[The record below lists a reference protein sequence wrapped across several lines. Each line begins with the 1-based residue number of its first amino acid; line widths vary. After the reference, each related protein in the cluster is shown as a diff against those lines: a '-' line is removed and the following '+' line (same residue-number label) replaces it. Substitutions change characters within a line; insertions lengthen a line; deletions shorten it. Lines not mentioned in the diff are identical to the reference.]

1 MQLTWDFT
9 EQEIKTVR
17 DIVAQQE
24 EAAQRRRQRNVDV
37 DHLPDVSVEVM
48 WLRMWDC
55 WLSTQQ
61 RSGPGTAIARYLTQS
76 SFPFDWE
83 TCQAY
88 DDLDQFRDDVFQS
101 LTDFGGIRRTNIIAN
116 QARDTLAR
124 IQEVGWDEL
133 TDYRDKLLEQRK
145 TEPHISH
152 LKLENEAADFID
164 RYYKGFGP
172 KQSRNYWQILGLT
185 RYVFVLDSRIQKWVR
200 HNLQIDDK
208 IVNDL
213 LWYGSLSNLSYYKLV
228 SHLLR
233 ELCQEAD
240 VLPCVF
246 DGAVF
251 ESMN

>member
-1 MQLTWDFT
+1 MF
-9 EQEIKTVR
+9 E
-17 DIVAQQE
+17 
-24 EAAQRRRQRNVDV
+24 
-37 DHLPDVSVEVM
+37 
-48 WLRMWDC
+48 
-55 WLSTQQ
+55 
-61 RSGPGTAIARYLTQS
+61 
-76 SFPFDWE
+76 
-83 TCQAY
+83 
-88 DDLDQFRDDVFQS
+88 S

-124 IQEVGWDEL
+124 IQEGGGDEL
-133 TDYRDKLLEQRK
+133 PNYRDKLLEQRK
-145 TEPHISH
+145 TDPHISH

-200 HNLQIDDK
+200 QNLQIDNQV
-208 IVNDL
+208 VNDGF
-213 LWYGSLSNLSYYKLV
+213 WYGSLSDLRYYKFL

-233 ELCQEAD
+233 ELCSEAD